1 METLIISILMILGKY
16 NFLLYVRFTNSI
28 LNFFFFFCL
37 FCRVS
42 ALLSTLHIM
51 ELYAKLYN
59 STSAFIEL
67 FNCVSELLSNYPLD
81 KFSES
86 IKVFYFIK
94 KIFFFNK
101 K

>member
-1 METLIISILMILGKY
+1 
-16 NFLLYVRFTNSI
+16 
-28 LNFFFFFCL
+28 
-37 FCRVS
+37 
-42 ALLSTLHIM
+42 M

-86 IKVFYFIK
+86 IKVLLLLLKNFSLIEK
-94 KIFFFNK
+94 D
-101 K
+101 